1 MTEPVIRGNYP
12 TPSSNRVFSTIL
24 RWDIILAVAI
34 AVIGGVIGYVVD
46 GWPGAISALIAT
58 ALVLV
63 FAGIT
68 VASILVA
75 NRFTASPLY
84 TTLFFVIVLGSWML
98 KFVLFIV
105 IVLLLRG
112 QPWTNGTVLFLSI
125 VAAVIGT
132 LVVDVVVVARTRMS
146 YVSDVKL
153 PSGE

>member
-12 TPSSNRVFSTIL
+12 TPSSSKVFAAIL
-24 RWDIILAVAI
+24 RWDIILAVVI
-34 AVIGGVIGYVVD
+34 AVIGGVIGYLVD
-46 GWPGAISALIAT
+46 GWAGAVSALIGT

-68 VASILVA
+68 VVSIIVA
-75 NRFTASPLY
+75 NRFTASPIY
-84 TTLFFVIVLGSWML
+84 PTLFFAIVLGAWML

-125 VAAVIGT
+125 VAAVIGS
-132 LVVDVVVVARTRMS
+132 LVVDVVVVARTRMA
-146 YVSDVKL
+146 YASDVKL

>member
-1 MTEPVIRGNYP
+1 VTEPV
-12 TPSSNRVFSTIL
+12 
-24 RWDIILAVAI
+24 
-34 AVIGGVIGYVVD
+34 
-46 GWPGAISALIAT
+46 
-58 ALVLV
+58 
-63 FAGIT
+63 
-68 VASILVA
+68 ILVA